1 MLFCET
7 CAIHFTRKQVYE
19 KHLKTQ
25 KHLKRIHS
33 AAFFQCPCG
42 KSYSCK
48 QSLYV
53 HRKKCPRAIP
63 STDIAFLVDKL
74 EKVEEKNKKLQEQ
87 IDSLQTGQTI
97 HNNNN
102 IETQHN
108 TNIENQNV
116 TININAFGNEN
127 MEYLSESV
135 IKKCIEKIYNSIPVF
150 VEKLHFHPQ
159 HPENHNVK
167 IKNQRQPYI
176 KILTEDNKWK
186 LANKNDTIESLMD
199 KSYNILESSYEDNKK
214 EFSEFKQR
222 RFEEFQ
228 EKFISQ
234 DKKTIS
240 DLKRNVEML
249 ILNGS

>member
-1 MLFCET
+1 MLFCES

-25 KHLKRIHS
+25 KHIKRLDNSIP
-33 AAFFQCPCG
+33 FQCPCG
-42 KSYSCK
+42 KSYSSK
-48 QSLYV
+48 QSLSV
-53 HRKKCPRAIP
+53 HRKKCSHAK
-63 STDIAFLVDKL
+63 STTDIAYLVDKL
-74 EKVEEKNKKLQEQ
+74 EKVEEKNKYLQEQ
-87 IDSLQTGQTI
+87 IDSLLTGQTI
-97 HNNNN
+97 HNN
-102 IETQHN
+102 IETQNN

-116 TININAFGNEN
+116 TININAYGNEN
-127 MEYLSESV
+127 MEYLTDNV
-135 IKKCIEKIYNSIPVF
+135 IKKCIEKIYNSIPIF

-167 IKNQRQPYI
+167 IKNQRQPFI
-176 KILTEDNKWK
+176 KILTEENEWK

-228 EKFISQ
+228 EKFMNQ

>member
-1 MLFCET
+1 
-7 CAIHFTRKQVYE
+7 
-19 KHLKTQ
+19 
-25 KHLKRIHS
+25 
-33 AAFFQCPCG
+33 
-42 KSYSCK
+42 
-48 QSLYV
+48 
-53 HRKKCPRAIP
+53 
-63 STDIAFLVDKL
+63 
-74 EKVEEKNKKLQEQ
+74 
-87 IDSLQTGQTI
+87 
-97 HNNNN
+97 
-102 IETQHN
+102 
-108 TNIENQNV
+108 
-116 TININAFGNEN
+116 

-240 DLKRNVEML
+240 DLKRNVQML